1 MPQQNTLWIPD
12 ITPFSHQ
19 PTYLA
24 LVEAIAAAIRCGELK
39 AGDRLPP
46 QRRLAWAMDLNPS
59 TTLQAYREA
68 SRRHLIS
75 GEVGRGTYV
84 LADSQEASLFRLRSA
99 TTAATELID
108 LTTNVPILPQ
118 ESDDMRTT
126 LHHLAEESSHHLGW
140 ANYLTDAD
148 ALRGELLCAQWLRES
163 RQMEVPPEQFM
174 LCPGAQKGLLAV
186 LMSFCHG
193 GDPVLVEA
201 FTAPGIRSACRQL
214 RLPLHDIKM
223 DAEGILPDELDRVA
237 RSTGARVALLT
248 PILQNPTGTTMTEQ
262 RQRAIAEVVAQH
274 DLLVIEDDVYG
285 GLSDVPPL
293 TRLLGHRGILVSS
306 LSKTVA
312 PGLRFGFIHAQ
323 PAQLALID
331 PDTQLTRWGMS
342 PLMLAVVSHWIEHG
356 IAQRHLRHQ
365 RHATAQRWQLAQ
377 RLLGHAMLVGTQ
389 PSPHIWV
396 NNVAAIP
403 QLALEC
409 EARGVKVTP
418 ENVFAIHPQGEQAVR
433 ISLSAAADI
442 ATLEKALRLIAPLF
456 STSPTPSS
464 LND

>member
-1 MPQQNTLWIPD
+1 MTKQGD
-12 ITPFSHQ
+12 IWVPNIQPFSHL

-84 LADSQEASLFRLRSA
+84 LADSQEASLFRLR
-99 TTAATELID
+99 TATEAISTVID
-108 LTTNVPILPQ
+108 LTTNVPILPTDGNDMRKTLLQ
-118 ESDDMRTT
+118 LATESDD
-126 LHHLAEESSHHLGW
+126 HLGW
-140 ANYLTDAD
+140 AGYLTDAD
-148 ALRGELLCAQWLRES
+148 ALQGGLLCAQWMREV
-163 RQMEVPPEQFM
+163 RQMEIPPDQFM

-193 GDPVLVEA
+193 GDPVLVEDS
-201 FTAPGIRSACRQL
+201 TAPGIRSACRQL
-214 RLPLHDIKM
+214 RLPLHDIRM
-223 DAEGILPDELDRVA
+223 DDQGIIPSELDRMV

-262 RQRAIAEVVAQH
+262 RQREVAEVVAQH

-285 GLSDVPPL
+285 GLSDIPPL

-323 PAQLALID
+323 PEQLAYID
-331 PDTQLTRWGMS
+331 PDTQLTRWGMP
-342 PLMLAVVSHWIEHG
+342 PLMLAVARHWIEHG
-356 IAQRHLRHQ
+356 IAQRHLQHQ
-365 RHATAQRWQLAQ
+365 RQETTQRWLLAQ

-396 NNVAAIP
+396 HNIGKVP
-403 QLALEC
+403 QLAQAC
-409 EARGVKVTP
+409 EKRGVRVVP
-418 ENVFAIHPQGEQAVR
+418 ENIFSIHPNSEHAVR
-433 ISLSAAADI
+433 ISLSAAPDI
-442 ATLEKALRLIAPLF
+442 TTLEKALRLIAPLF
-456 STSPTPSS
+456 
-464 LND
+464 L

>member
-1 MPQQNTLWIPD
+1 MAQHNTIWVPD
-12 ITPFSHQ
+12 IQPFSHL

-24 LVEAIAAAIRCGELK
+24 LVEAIATAIRCGELK

-84 LADSQEASLFRLRSA
+84 LADSQEASLFRLRTA
-99 TTAATELID
+99 TAPATEQID
-108 LTTNVPILPQ
+108 LTTNVPILPLQ
-118 ESDDMRTT
+118 GHDMRDT
-126 LHHLAEESSHHLGW
+126 LRHLAEEADHHLGW

-148 ALRGELLCAQWLRES
+148 ALQGELLCTQWMREV
-163 RQMEVPPEQFM
+163 RQMEVPPNQFM

-186 LMSFCHG
+186 LISFCHG

-201 FTAPGIRSACRQL
+201 LTAPGIRSACRQL
-214 RLPLHDIKM
+214 RLPLHDIRM
-223 DAEGILPDELDRVA
+223 DSEGILPEELDRMA

-248 PILQNPTGTTMTEQ
+248 PILQNPTGATMTEQ
-262 RQRAIAEVVAQH
+262 RQQAIAEVVAHH

-312 PGLRFGFIHAQ
+312 PGLRFGFIHAH
-323 PAQLALID
+323 PKQLALID

-342 PLMLAVVSHWIEHG
+342 PLMLAVARHWIEHG
-356 IAQRHLRHQ
+356 IAQHHLRHQ
-365 RHATAQRWQLAQ
+365 RQETALRWQLAQ
-377 RLLGHAMLVGTQ
+377 RRFGHAMLMGTQ
-389 PSPHIWV
+389 PSPHIWL
-396 NNVAAIP
+396 NNIGHVP
-403 QLALEC
+403 DLAQAC
-409 EARGVKVTP
+409 EARGVRVTP
-418 ENVFAIHPQGEQAVR
+418 ENVFAIHPNTEQAVR
-433 ISLSAAADI
+433 ISLSAAPDI
-442 ATLEKALRLIAPLF
+442 ATLERALRLIAPLF
-456 STSPTPSS
+456 APTAA
-464 LND
+464 

>member
-1 MPQQNTLWIPD
+1 MAAQQAIWIPD
-12 ITPFSHQ
+12 IRPFSHL

-84 LADSQEASLFRLRSA
+84 LADSQEASLFRLRTA
-99 TTAATELID
+99 TVAATELID
-108 LTTNVPILPQ
+108 LTTNVPILPL
-118 ESDDMRTT
+118 EGHDMRDT
-126 LHHLAEESSHHLGW
+126 LHHLADDADAHSGW
-140 ANYLTDAD
+140 VNYLTDAD
-148 ALRGELLCAQWLRES
+148 ALQGELLCAQWMREV
-163 RQMEVPPEQFM
+163 RQMEVPPDQFM

-201 FTAPGIRSACRQL
+201 LTAPGIRSGCRQL
-214 RLPLHDIKM
+214 RLPLHDIRM
-223 DAEGILPDELDRVA
+223 DSEGILPEELDRMA

-248 PILQNPTGTTMTEQ
+248 PILQNPTGTTMTVQ
-262 RQRAIAEVVAQH
+262 RQHAIAEVVAHH

-323 PAQLALID
+323 PERLAQID

-342 PLMLAVVSHWIEHG
+342 PLMLGVARHWIEHG
-356 IAQRHLRHQ
+356 IAQHHLRHQ
-365 RHATAQRWQLAQ
+365 RQATAQRWQLAQ
-377 RLLGHAMLVGTQ
+377 RLLGHAMLMGTQ
-389 PSPHIWV
+389 PSPHIWAH
-396 NNVAAIP
+396 NVGHLP
-403 QLALEC
+403 QLAQAC
-409 EARGVKVTP
+409 ETRGVKVTP
-418 ENVFAIHPQGEQAVR
+418 ENVFAIHPHTEQAVR
-433 ISLSAAADI
+433 ISLSAAPDME
-442 ATLEKALRLIAPLF
+442 TLEKALRLIAPLF
-456 STSPTPSS
+456 APPTGS
-464 LND
+464 

>member
-1 MPQQNTLWIPD
+1 MARQDAIWIPD
-12 ITPFSHQ
+12 IQPFKHI

-84 LADSQEASLFRLRSA
+84 LADSQEASLFKLRSA
-99 TTAATELID
+99 TTAPTTAID
-108 LTTNVPILPQ
+108 LTTNVPILPL
-118 ESDDMRTT
+118 EGHDMRNT
-126 LHHLAEESSHHLGW
+126 LHHLAEEADTHFGW
-140 ANYLTDAD
+140 ASYLTDAD
-148 ALRGELLCAQWLRES
+148 ALQGGLLCAKWMREV
-163 RQMEVPPEQFM
+163 RQIDIPPDQFM

-201 FTAPGIRSACRQL
+201 STAPGIRSACRQL
-214 RLPLHDIKM
+214 RLPLHDIRM
-223 DAEGILPDELDRVA
+223 DAQGILPDELDRMA

-262 RQRAIAEVVAQH
+262 RQHDIAAVVARN

-312 PGLRFGFIHAQ
+312 PGLRFGFIHAH
-323 PAQLALID
+323 PEQLAQID
-331 PDTQLTRWGMS
+331 PETQLTRWGMP
-342 PLMLAVVSHWIEHG
+342 PLMLAVARHWIEHG

-365 RHATAQRWQLAQ
+365 RHATVQRWQLAQ

-396 NNVAAIP
+396 HNVAHIP
-403 QLALEC
+403 LLSQAC
-409 EARGVKVTP
+409 EARGVQVTP
-418 ENVFAIHPQGEQAVR
+418 ESVFAIHPHSEQAIR
-433 ISLSAAADI
+433 ISLSAAPDI

-456 STSPTPSS
+456 TVE
-464 LND
+464 

>member
-1 MPQQNTLWIPD
+1 MVQQDMLWVPNIQ
-12 ITPFSHQ
+12 PFNHL

-84 LADSQEASLFRLRSA
+84 LADSQEASLFRLRST
-99 TTAATELID
+99 TTASTTAID
-108 LTTNVPILPQ
+108 LTTNLPILPL
-118 ESDDMRTT
+118 EGHDMRDT
-126 LHHLAEESSHHLGW
+126 LRHLANETDAHLDW
-140 ANYLTDAD
+140 AGYLTDAD
-148 ALRGELLCAQWLRES
+148 ALQGGMLCAQWMREV
-163 RQMEVPPEQFM
+163 RQMEVPSDQFI

-193 GDPVLVEA
+193 GDSVLVEA
-201 FTAPGIRSACRQL
+201 STAPGIRSACRQL
-214 RLPLHDIKM
+214 RLPLHDIRM
-223 DAEGILPDELDRVA
+223 DAQGILPEELDRMA
-237 RSTGARVALLT
+237 RSTDARVALLT

-262 RQRAIAEVVAQH
+262 RQYDIAAVVARNE
-274 DLLVIEDDVYG
+274 LLVIEDDVYG

-312 PGLRFGFIHAQ
+312 PGLRFGFIHTHPERLAQ
-323 PAQLALID
+323 ID
-331 PDTQLTRWGMS
+331 PETQLTRWGMS
-342 PLMLAVVSHWIEHG
+342 PLMLAVTRHWIEHG
-356 IAQRHLRHQ
+356 IAQRHLHHQ
-365 RHATAQRWQLAQ
+365 RQATAQRWQLAH

-396 NNVAAIP
+396 NNVAHVP
-403 QLALEC
+403 HLAQAC
-409 EARGVKVTP
+409 EARGVHITP
-418 ENVFAIHPQGEQAVR
+418 ENVFAIHPHHEQSIR
-433 ISLSAAADI
+433 ISLSAAADM

-456 STSPTPSS
+456 TVEQSI
-464 LND
+464 